1 MKQFMRK
8 NRILLAV
15 VVFLMVVPVAAYY
28 IGVFLLQRIEQKSYN
43 YQKMLVDGELEK
55 ARVEK
60 IPQMEEVDK
69 EFERDGYVVNSILGR
84 DREVDFIEYLEVLAG
99 ETENAINIE
108 IVEAGRTELVKKTKS
123 KKQIEED
130 KKSIEEQLAH
140 KEYTSMQLELR
151 GTYASLLNFVNKLE
165 NGEYYVNIISFSLE
179 KKLVDDEA
187 FSQKKS
193 ASERDIFSPV
203 TNPDLASANL
213 ESKAIL
219 SSSLKVIIYL
229 K

>member
-1 MKQFMRK
+1 MSQKTMKQFMRK

-15 VVFLMVVPVAAYY
+15 VVFLAVVPVAAYY

-60 IPQMEEVDK
+60 IPQMEAVDE

-203 TNPDLASANL
+203 ARSKNRTSSFKHISINL
-213 ESKAIL
+213 
-219 SSSLKVIIYL
+219 
-229 K
+229 